1 MHGAQEPTECEV
13 VVQGLKAVPGL
24 TGRGHINEGQENA
37 GDYLQDEYREGGAAE
52 NVPPAGARPRHAM
65 ERRLADNPAEL
76 QASIQPFAE
85 GLYPAHGFLPP
96 AAVPASAARVG
107 NSPARMTS

>member
-1 MHGAQEPTECEV
+1 MHGTQKPTQCEV
-13 VVQGLKAVPGL
+13 VVECLKAVPGFG
-24 TGRGHINEGQENA
+24 GRGHINEGQENA

-96 AAVPASAARVG
+96 AAVLASAARVG